1 MHRREFIAG
10 MISSLAG
17 TAAVADAAR
26 SAIGARNVSLSG
38 GSGAD
43 AEAKLQNWLDFFA
56 NGYLMTQFEDD
67 SIVELGV
74 PLFQA
79 NAGMSHISILFSS
92 LKRVLARNVF
102 YGSRIVS
109 LSCPMLTEVYGM
121 QQFQGSSYLETL
133 DFPSLAYIENFSWWF
148 WNCPRLKAINLGQV
162 TEIHGASNVSFGQVD
177 SALEDV
183 YLLAMNTSTL
193 LSYTGMLTP
202 ATTGNYTPHQ
212 IVFHCADGN
221 VVWSDDANNWVKIQV

>member
-10 MISSLAG
+10 MMSSLAG

-38 GSGAD
+38 GSGSN
-43 AEAKLQNWLDFFA
+43 AESMLQNWLDFFA
-56 NGYLMTQFEDD
+56 NGDSVSQFEDD
-67 SIVELGV
+67 SIVELGTNLFPNQSGQC
-74 PLFQA
+74 PLSVTF
-79 NAGMSHISILFSS
+79 NNLERI
-92 LKRVLARNVF
+92 RNRNVF
-102 YGSRIVS
+102 FASRIVN
-109 LSCPMLTEVYGM
+109 LSCPRLTEVYGAQHF
-121 QQFQGSSYLETL
+121 QQSTYLVTV
-133 DFPSLAYIENFSWWF
+133 DFPSLITIENFNWWF
-148 WNCPRLKAINLGQV
+148 WNCPRLKAINLGKV
-162 TEIHGASNVSFGQVD
+162 TEIHGASNVSFGQYD
-177 SALEDV
+177 SVLEDV